1 MDDGQTYV
9 KYTVWQAYPK
19 KFSGMAARFA
29 SGMFEEVGIDL
40 VGDAAVRRCSFFPP
54 VPVGK
59 PPRTP
64 LQKGTTMP
72 LTINVGLSRKASK
85 DYQSAGTSIN
95 ITAELDQA
103 LLARPDD
110 LQRQIGDLYQ
120 QAEHAMTRQASQPAS
135 APASSQGQGS
145 APSGGNGN
153 GSNGGN
159 GHGGNGRVAPMT
171 QSQLRAI
178 HAIAKRLGIDPTDEC
193 RRQFG
198 WDLNR
203 LSIRDAST
211 IIDHLKS
218 LQPAGGR

>member
-1 MDDGQTYV
+1 
-9 KYTVWQAYPK
+9 
-19 KFSGMAARFA
+19 
-29 SGMFEEVGIDL
+29 
-40 VGDAAVRRCSFFPP
+40 
-54 VPVGK
+54 
-59 PPRTP
+59 
-64 LQKGTTMP
+64 MP

-95 ITAELDQA
+95 ITAELDQS

-120 QAEHAMTRQASQPAS
+120 QAEHAMIRKASQPA
-135 APASSQGQGS
+135 PASGQSQAAATPGDNGNGRNGGNG
-145 APSGGNGN
+145 SGGNGQ
-153 GSNGGN
+153 
-159 GHGGNGRVAPMT
+159 GGNGRVAPMT

-178 HAIAKRLGIDPTDEC
+178 HAIAKRLGMDPADEC
-193 RRQFG
+193 TRQFG